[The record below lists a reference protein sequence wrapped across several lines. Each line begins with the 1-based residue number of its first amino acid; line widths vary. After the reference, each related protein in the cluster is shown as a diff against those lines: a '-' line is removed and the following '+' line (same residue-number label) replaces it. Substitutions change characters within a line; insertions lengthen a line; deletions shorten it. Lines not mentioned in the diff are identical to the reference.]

1 MYYLLRLF
9 ESSKNFVEYKRGY
22 FERLCQLMNNLDE
35 DKLETIV
42 DTIKCKILNGKRIFL
57 AGNGGSSAVLSHWV
71 NDLVVGN
78 YVMTQPKIRAFNLT
92 DNQSVITALGN
103 DEGFENIF
111 VGQLRNLA
119 EGEDLLI
126 VMSVS
131 GNSPNLV
138 KSVEWAKSNGLYTIG
153 IVGCDGG
160 KLKSLCDIVL
170 HIESTKDEYGPVED
184 IFNVITH
191 LISTYLAQERGRKLY
206 H

>member
-1 MYYLLRLF
+1 MFYLLELF
-9 ESSKNFVEYKRGY
+9 KSSKTFVEYKRGY

-35 DKLETIV
+35 ETLENIV
-42 DTIKCKILNGKRIFL
+42 LSIRHKILENKKIFL

-78 YVMTQPKIRAFNLT
+78 YVEGQPKIRAFNLT
-92 DNQSVITALGN
+92 DNQSVITAVGN

-111 VGQLRNLA
+111 VAQLRDLA
-119 EGEDLLI
+119 ETGDLLI

-131 GNSPNLV
+131 GNSSNLV
-138 KSVEWAKSNGLYTIG
+138 RAVEWAKSNGLNTIG

-184 IFNVITH
+184 IFSLLTH
-191 LISTYLAQERGRKLY
+191 LISTYLAQDRGKRLY